1 MLLDA
6 QRTATDDPKSKA
18 SRRTI
23 SAEEVQPE
31 TVALQRTSRARQAAD
46 RLKAGAGYTETGLVF
61 LRPPEKG
68 CSVCGQRPRSGSRSG
83 TDEMNLKRQ
92 LSRPLLE

>member
-1 MLLDA
+1 VLLDA

-23 SAEEVQPE
+23 SAEEVQLE

-68 CSVCGQRPRSGSRSG
+68 VRSAASAHGAALAQAQ
-83 TDEMNLKRQ
+83 MK
-92 LSRPLLE
+92 